1 MVASIQAVAVI
12 DLGMCDQP
20 GERLALRYVQRSL
33 KGQSL
38 LRRMVRQLQES
49 QLVQNLCISGAAI
62 PDSIG
67 GAGIPGTELLNL
79 PQSHLID
86 RLAAAAER
94 SQAEWIVYVR
104 GNRPFVDPV
113 LVDRLLAEAQ
123 RHDECD
129 YVGFFSKAGGWRRMA
144 HLGLAGEVCHVDSLR
159 RLRRHIEPLMLLRDD
174 GCLVTF
180 FQDAE
185 GVFQMRFIAVPTEL
199 DRSDLRFAVESEDD
213 WDDIQSLGDAL
224 PADEMQWQKIAM
236 RVLANATM
244 REGMESR
251 NGGDVTA

>member
-1 MVASIQAVAVI
+1 MVASIQTVAVI

-20 GERLALRYVQRSL
+20 GERLASRYVQRSL
-33 KGQSL
+33 KGQSM

-62 PDSIG
+62 PDSIEG
-67 GAGIPGTELLNL
+67 TGMSGAEVLNL

-123 RHDECD
+123 RHGECD

-159 RLRRHIEPLMLLRDD
+159 RLRRHIEPFMLLGDD
-174 GCLVTF
+174 ECLATF

-199 DRSDLRFAVESEDD
+199 DRGDLRFAVESEDD
-213 WDDIQSLGDAL
+213 WDDVQSLGDAL

-236 RVLANATM
+236 RALANATM
-244 REGMESR
+244 RQGMESR

>member
-20 GERLALRYVQRSL
+20 GERLASRYVQRSL

-38 LRRMVRQLQES
+38 LWRMVRQLQES

-123 RHDECD
+123 QHDECD

-144 HLGLAGEVCHVDSLR
+144 HLGLAGE
-159 RLRRHIEPLMLLRDD
+159 
-174 GCLVTF
+174 CLATF

-185 GVFQMRFIAVPTEL
+185 GMFQMRFIAVPTEL

-224 PADEMQWQKIAM
+224 PADEMQWQMIAM
-236 RVLANATM
+236 RALANATM